1 VLIRETTIDDIPQID
16 LVRQSIE
23 PWHVADV
30 ATQKVWFDSNPPEA
44 KVGRWVAVTGQ
55 DNGVDQIAGFGWAKA
70 DLYADQPG
78 TAAMMVAVRADSQRQ
93 GIGSQLYELLEQH
106 AREIDSS
113 QIQASLM
120 GEPASVAF
128 AERRGYVLGATA
140 RWIVVD
146 PRVLPPQPQ
155 TPEGVT
161 VLTAAEAGP
170 EPFYAVM
177 DVAARDEPGD
187 VAFMGMP
194 YEDWL
199 AQQWPTADH
208 ELSFIA
214 FVDGKPAA
222 TTALNANYATHKA
235 MSGGT
240 DALREYRGRGLVKL
254 IKSISLRAAA
264 AKGITA
270 AYTGNDEVNAP
281 MRAINA
287 WLGYEYVGDSRTG
300 IKQLS

>member
-1 VLIRETTIDDIPQID
+1 MLIRETTIADIPQID
-16 LVRQSIE
+16 LVRQSTE

-30 ATQKVWFDSNPPEA
+30 ATQEVWFDSNPPEA
-44 KVGRWVAVTGQ
+44 RVGRWVAVTDQ
-55 DNGVDQIAGFGWAKA
+55 DQIAGFCWAKR

-78 TAAMMVAVRADSQRQ
+78 TAAMMLAVHADWQGK
-93 GIGSQLYELLEQH
+93 GIGSELHGLVEQH
-106 AREIDSS
+106 AREIGCR
-113 QIQASLM
+113 QIQTYLM
-120 GEPASVAF
+120 GEPASEGF
-128 AERRGYVLGATA
+128 AEHRGYVLGATA

-146 PRVLPPQPQ
+146 PRVLPPQPE
-155 TPEGVT
+155 TPEGVA
-161 VLTAAEAGP
+161 VLTATQAGP

-199 AQQWPTADH
+199 AQQWPTIDH
-208 ELSFIA
+208 ELSMIA
-214 FVDGKPAA
+214 IVDGKPAA
-222 TTALNANYATHKA
+222 TTALNANYATKKA
-235 MSGGT
+235 MSAGT
-240 DALREYRGRGLVKL
+240 DALREFRGRGLVKL
-254 IKSISLRAAA
+254 IKSVSLRAAA
-264 AKGITA
+264 EKGITA

-287 WLGYEYVGDSRTG
+287 WLGYEYVGDSRSG